1 MSATEKEFN
10 KTENP
15 KFQFLQLSLSSIFLT
30 LQAADP
36 FQGVALALKG
46 IKAVIRTRKGANV
59 VITCQK

>member
-1 MSATEKEFN
+1 MKATEKEFS

-15 KFQFLQLSLSSIFLT
+15 KFQFLQLSLSILCLM

-36 FQGVALALKG
+36 FQGAAVALKG
-46 IKAVIRTRKGANV
+46 MKAVIRTRKGAKV